1 MHIILYINFFLL
13 CNLWV
18 CVCVCVCKNPTMHL
32 FTLRSFPTEVYT
44 LNIQALVDNPA
55 SVPGLI
61 WVQQPTDSNPFM
73 KVHRREGSLHLTAGC
88 PTMALLWWG
97 MLWVFIY
104 SFSDRTIMGSISS
117 GTAVPEHLIELMLF
131 SGIMFIN
138 SFLNKW
144 VSM

>member
-1 MHIILYINFFLL
+1 MHIILYINFF
-13 CNLWV
+13 CSV
-18 CVCVCVCKNPTMHL
+18 ICVCVCVCKKNPHHT
-32 FTLRSFPTEVYT
+32 FIYPQEFPTEVYT
-44 LNIQALVDNPA
+44 LNILQALLDNPT

-73 KVHRREGSLHLTAGC
+73 KVYRREGSLHGTAGC

-97 MLWVFIY
+97 MLWVVIY
-104 SFSDRTIMGSISS
+104 LFSDRTIMGSISS
-117 GTAVPEHLIELMLF
+117 GTVVPEHLIELMVF
-131 SGIMFIN
+131 SGIVFIN